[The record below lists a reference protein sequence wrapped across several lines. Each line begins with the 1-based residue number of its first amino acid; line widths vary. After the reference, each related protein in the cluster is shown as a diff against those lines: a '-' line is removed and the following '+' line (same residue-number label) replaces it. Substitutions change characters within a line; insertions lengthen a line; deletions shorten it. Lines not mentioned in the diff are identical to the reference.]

1 MPRKSETP
9 KINLV
14 TMTYTGDKKA
24 FNNFMESMIYD
35 YLNSDKLPNRSR
47 DNYIQTVEII
57 DKNP

>member
-24 FNNFMESMIYD
+24 FNNFMESMIHD
-35 YLNSDKLPNRSR
+35 YLNSDKLTNRIS
-47 DNYIQTVEII
+47 DDVSQTVEII